1 MLVENASA
9 PSDKRVWPES
19 LALRDAG
26 YDVVV
31 VSPKRETRD
40 SESETVVSAIPIH
53 RFPVREAAGGPLSY
67 LREYSGALWH
77 LSRLA
82 WTLDRRHRFDVVHA
96 ANPPDFLVLAALPL
110 KLRGARFVF
119 DHHDVFP
126 EMVVS
131 QFGPGLFHRL
141 TLWLERLTFRVAD
154 AVISTNESYRQVAI
168 QRGGL
173 PPERVTVVRNAPDP
187 ARVVRV
193 AADPALRRGK
203 RHLLVY
209 VGIMGVHDGV
219 HHAVEALAHLRHA
232 LGRDD
237 FHAAFVGQGAQ
248 WDDLVQLARSLDLDD
263 CVEFTGR
270 ISDEALMRYFS
281 TADIG
286 LAPDPLDPANDI
298 STMIK
303 ILEYM
308 AMGIPIVSFDLREA
322 RVSAQGAAAYA
333 PPNDAAAYAQLISD
347 LLDDPDRRREM
358 GEAGKRR
365 IEGPLSWE
373 TSRRALLD
381 AYDRLLAAP
390 GGRRRSRRPV
400 R

>member
-1 MLVENASA
+1 
-9 PSDKRVWPES
+9 
-19 LALRDAG
+19 
-26 YDVVV
+26 
-31 VSPKRETRD
+31 
-40 SESETVVSAIPIH
+40 
-53 RFPVREAAGGPLSY
+53 
-67 LREYSGALWH
+67 
-77 LSRLA
+77 
-82 WTLDRRHRFDVVHA
+82 
-96 ANPPDFLVLAALPL
+96 
-110 KLRGARFVF
+110 
-119 DHHDVFP
+119 
-126 EMVVS
+126 
-131 QFGPGLFHRL
+131 
-141 TLWLERLTFRVAD
+141 
-154 AVISTNESYRQVAI
+154 
-168 QRGGL
+168 
-173 PPERVTVVRNAPDP
+173 
-187 ARVVRV
+187 
-193 AADPALRRGK
+193 
-203 RHLLVY
+203 
-209 VGIMGVHDGV
+209 MGVHDGV